1 MRRVL
6 LLPLILLTVPVL
18 AACSP
23 PRDRLAGDTPPQT
36 VETVD
41 LQRYAGLWFEIA
53 RADHAFERD
62 CHGVTAF
69 YTPQP
74 DGTVAVINRCWTN
87 GLDGELDIAEG
98 RARYPD
104 PADTAKLEVS
114 FFGPFYG
121 DYWVIDLAEDY
132 SWAVVSGPE
141 GRYLWILARDPQ
153 PGDAFIEARLT
164 DLRERGFDTE
174 GLIFPEQWPGIDAM
188 PRTGLPAQPSST
200 Q

>member
-1 MRRVL
+1 MHRVL
-6 LLPLILLTVPVL
+6 LLTLTILAPALL

-23 PRDRLAGDTPPQT
+23 PRDRLAGDEPPQT
-36 VETVD
+36 VPSVD
-41 LQRYAGLWFEIA
+41 IERYDGLWFEIA
-53 RADHAFERD
+53 RADHGFERG
-62 CHGVTAF
+62 CQGVTAY
-69 YTPQP
+69 YTPRP
-74 DGTVAVINRCWTN
+74 DGTVGVINRCWKN
-87 GLDGELDIAEG
+87 GLDGEMDIAEG

-141 GRYLWILARDPQ
+141 GRYLWILAREPQ
-153 PGDAFIEARLT
+153 PGETFIEERLT
-164 DLRERGFDTE
+164 DLRARGFDTD
-174 GLIFPEQWPGIDAM
+174 GLIFPDQWPDIGAM
-188 PRTGLPAQPSST
+188 PRTGLPPQPSST

>member
-1 MRRVL
+1 MRRFL
-6 LLPLILLTVPVL
+6 LPPLAVLPLILL
-18 AACSP
+18 AACAP
-23 PRDRLAGDTPPQT
+23 PRDRLAGDTPP
-36 VETVD
+36 ETVPAVD
-41 LQRYAGLWFEIA
+41 LERYDGLWFEIA
-53 RADHAFERD
+53 RADHGFERD
-62 CHGVTAF
+62 CQGVTAF

-74 DGTVAVINRCWTN
+74 DGTMAVINRCWK
-87 GLDGELDIAEG
+87 GALDGELDIAEG

-141 GRYLWILARDPQ
+141 GRYLWILAREPQ
-153 PGDAFIEARLT
+153 PGEAFIEERLA
-164 DLRERGFDTE
+164 DLRARGFDTD
-174 GLIFPEQWPGIDAM
+174 GLIFPDQWPGIDTM
-188 PRTGLPAQPSST
+188 PRAGLPPQPSST

>member
-1 MRRVL
+1 MRRFL
-6 LLPLILLTVPVL
+6 LLL
-18 AACSP
+18 ALFALSACSP
-23 PRDRLAGDTPPQT
+23 PRDRLDGDTPPDT
-36 VETVD
+36 VPAVD
-41 LQRYAGLWFEIA
+41 LLRYAGLWFEIA
-53 RADHAFERD
+53 RADHGFERD

-74 DGTVAVINRCWTN
+74 DGTVDVINRCWKG

-141 GRYLWILARDPQ
+141 GRYLWILAREPQ
-153 PGDAFIEARLT
+153 PGEAFIEARLAE
-164 DLRERGFDTE
+164 LEERGFDTE
-174 GLIFPEQWPGIDAM
+174 GLIYPDQWTSIGDM
-188 PRTGLPAQPSST
+188 PRTGLPDQPSST